1 MLLVSRVLLGLA
13 VGVASYTAPLYLSE
27 IAPEKIRGSMIS
39 MYQLMITIGILG
51 AYLSDTAFSY
61 SGAWRWM
68 LGVIII
74 PALLLLVGVIFLPDS
89 PRWFAA
95 KRRFVDAERVLLRL
109 RDTSA
114 EAKRELDEI
123 RESLQV
129 KQSGWALF
137 KENSNFRRA
146 VFLGVLLQV
155 MQQFTGMN
163 VIMYYAPKIFEL
175 AGYTNTTEQMW
186 GTVIVGLTNVLA
198 TFIAIG
204 LVDRWGRKPT
214 LILGFIVMAVG
225 MGVLGT
231 MMHVGIHSPAAQYFA
246 VLMLLMFIVGF
257 AMSAGPLIW
266 VLCSEI
272 QPLKGRDFGITC
284 STATNWIANM
294 IVGATFLTML
304 NSLGSANTFWVY
316 GGLNVLFIFLT
327 LWLIPETK
335 NVSLEHIERNLMKGR
350 KLREIGA
357 HGLISLGFLPRGRE
371 PSYCSPFPVALSSG
385 VMKTS
390 RLPIAIQQAVMR
402 SLREKL
408 AQANLK
414 LERQYP
420 EPKLVYQQRGTA
432 AGTAWL
438 QTYEI
443 RLNPVLLMENV
454 DAFVNEVVPHELAH
468 LLVWKHFGRVPPH
481 RERVEMD
488 DGERAG
494 RTGPAHASV

>member
-1 MLLVSRVLLGLA
+1 MPDNKKQGHSNKAMTFFVCFLAALAGLLFGLDIGVIAGALPFITNDFKIDSHVQEWVVSSMMFGAAVGAVGSGWMSWKLGRKKSLMIGAILFVIGSLCSAVAPNVEVLIISRIILGLA
-13 VGVASYTAPLYLSE
+13 VGIASYTAPLYLSE

-68 LGVIII
+68 LGVIVI
-74 PALLLLVGVIFLPDS
+74 PAILLLIGVFFLPDS
-89 PRWFAA
+89 PRWYAA
-95 KRRFVDAERVLLRL
+95 KRRFHDAERVLLRL

-114 EAKRELDEI
+114 EAKNELDEI

-129 KQSGWALF
+129 KQTGWALF
-137 KENSNFRRA
+137 KENNNFRRA

-175 AGYTNTTEQMW
+175 AGYSNTTQQMW

-204 LVDRWGRKPT
+204 VVDRWGRKPT
-214 LILGFIVMAVG
+214 LVLGFLVMAVG

-231 MMHVGIHSPAAQYFA
+231 MLHLGIHSQGTQYFA
-246 VLMLLMFIVGF
+246 VAMLLMFIVGF
-257 AMSAGPLIW
+257 AMSAGPVIW

-304 NSLGSANTFWVY
+304 DSLGNANTFWVY
-316 GGLNVLFIFLT
+316 GGLNVLFIILT
-327 LWLIPETK
+327 LWLVPETK
-335 NVSLEHIERNLMKGR
+335 HISLEHIERNLMKGR
-350 KLREIGA
+350 PLREIGS
-357 HGLISLGFLPRGRE
+357 H
-371 PSYCSPFPVALSSG
+371 
-385 VMKTS
+385 
-390 RLPIAIQQAVMR
+390 
-402 SLREKL
+402 
-408 AQANLK
+408 N
-414 LERQYP
+414 
-420 EPKLVYQQRGTA
+420 
-432 AGTAWL
+432 
-438 QTYEI
+438 
-443 RLNPVLLMENV
+443 
-454 DAFVNEVVPHELAH
+454 
-468 LLVWKHFGRVPPH
+468 
-481 RERVEMD
+481 
-488 DGERAG
+488 
-494 RTGPAHASV
+494 